1 MALVKVKTKFIT
13 SCSINKNTKI
23 IGMYVFSTCSLTSVA
38 IPTGASSIGESTFSN
53 CSSLASV
60 TIPESMTSIGE
71 NAFLYCI
78 SLTSITYNG
87 TMEQWDAVA
96 KHDSWDANTGDYTI
110 HCTDGDIT
118 KTKLSTDA

>member
-1 MALVKVKTKFIT
+1 
-13 SCSINKNTKI
+13 
-23 IGMYVFSTCSLTSVA
+23 VFSGCISLTSIA
-38 IPTGASSIGESTFSN
+38 IPAGVTRIDYMAFSSCT
-53 CSSLASV
+53 SLTSV
-60 TIPESMTSIGE
+60 TIPESVSSIGKH
-71 NAFLYCI
+71 AFLYCT

-96 KHDSWDANTGDYTI
+96 KHDSWDTNTGDYTI